1 MSKALSMIKK
11 YCSDDLFDDEEEE
24 ENEYTKENNQEYS
37 SFFSNPQ
44 IQTSFNLFTKLK
56 KLILRKHNLTMIHF
70 FKKWQTCTTFLV
82 NANYQ
87 NRNVIQKLLTN
98 TVDEE
103 DDIYN
108 DIDRVNKD
116 LLNDSYIFYINN
128 GKIERI
134 D

>member
-70 FKKWQTCTTFLV
+70 FKKWQKMLNFLYISTF
-82 NANYQ
+82 
-87 NRNVIQKLLTN
+87 I
-98 TVDEE
+98 
-103 DDIYN
+103 
-108 DIDRVNKD
+108 
-116 LLNDSYIFYINN
+116 
-128 GKIERI
+128 
-134 D
+134 